1 MRQTNNQTSHSS
13 NPDATTFW
21 VVYDPITDEHLTGYD
36 PPDFD
41 ACRWDRIVL
50 EEDVSPDERL
60 QQSARFE
67 SRQDAEAAAEWL
79 VEQLQELY
87 PNEEVVLRLCSVT
100 TVMTEMVEGYT
111 DHGDRVHPQEDEVE
125 DDEEADEDEEYLDT
139 QWSRNTRPNPG
150 RFVDTFSSMPV
161 STPEPAPKK
170 KKKKSAKSK
179 R

>member
-87 PNEEVVLRLCSVT
+87 PGEEVVLRLCSVT

-125 DDEEADEDEEYLDT
+125 EDEEADEDEEYLDT
-139 QWSRNTRPNPG
+139 QWSRARPPASST
-150 RFVDTFSSMPV
+150 FVDKFADIPT
-161 STPEPAPKK
+161 PKK
-170 KKKKSAKSK
+170 APKKKKSAKSK

>member
-67 SRQDAEAAAEWL
+67 SRQEAEAAAEWL

-87 PNEEVVLRLCSVT
+87 PGEEVVLRLCSVT

-139 QWSRNTRPNPG
+139 QWSRARPPASST
-150 RFVDTFSSMPV
+150 FVDKFADI
-161 STPEPAPKK
+161 PAPKK
-170 KKKKSAKSK
+170 APKKKKSAKSK